1 MTFDVIMTIYIIL
14 SGIVVHIMW
23 KRIENLEDWVM
34 HLLEQ
39 TDCLIVDA
47 RFKAHCLNCAESG
60 SHKCKKCDGE
70 MYFKDTPQTEKTDRI
85 PFDPM
90 TEMTMK
96 QMIEERLRQ
105 TERSE

>member
-14 SGIVVHIMW
+14 NGIVVHIMW

-39 TDCLIVDA
+39 TEKEFTAYDSAKISHNCIGIVTA
-47 RFKAHCLNCAESG
+47 
-60 SHKCKKCDGE
+60 
-70 MYFKDTPQTEKTDRI
+70 Q
-85 PFDPM
+85 
-90 TEMTMK
+90 
-96 QMIEERLRQ
+96 Q